1 MKRDMPSFVIV
12 MSVVTIVVY
21 LALYIPT
28 PYVVFKPGTA
38 EDVGPMVAV
47 ADPDVRED
55 SKLMLTTVLQSFPNW
70 ASYVAAS
77 FNRYWDVYRKSDI
90 FVEGETQ
97 QQYTERQQVIMLSS
111 QSNAMQAAY
120 SQTDIPYRIQVE
132 GVVVVQTIPGMPAA
146 EVLQAGDYLLN
157 MDGQPIEAGEQIVQH
172 VSGLQVGDHVSFELR
187 RGDEVKAADVQVGD
201 FSKLPEELGGGADKE
216 TPGLGIRTAN
226 IIAIKAE
233 DPDKQITVDVH
244 DIGGPSAG
252 LMFALEMVDQLT
264 PGDLTRGYNIAGTG
278 TIDADGMVGTIGG
291 VKHKVAAAHDAG
303 AQLFF
308 VPPGNEQ
315 EALDR
320 AGSLKTDMKIVA
332 VETLASALDYLAGLQ
347 PTEG

>member
-1 MKRDMPSFVIV
+1 MKRDMSSFVIV
-12 MSVVTIVVY
+12 MSVVTIMAY

-38 EDVGPMVAV
+38 EDVGPMVSV
-47 ADPDVRED
+47 AEPDVRED
-55 SKLMLTTVLQSFPNW
+55 SRLMLTTVLQSFPNW
-70 ASYVAAS
+70 ASYVAAT
-77 FNRYWDVYRKSDI
+77 FNRHWDVYRKSDI
-90 FVEGETQ
+90 FAQGETQ

-120 SQTDIPYRIQVE
+120 QQSDVPYRIQVE

-146 EVLQAGDYLLN
+146 SVLQAGDYLLQ
-157 MDGQPIEAGEQIVQH
+157 MDGSPVEAGEQIVQH
-172 VSGLQVGDHVSFELR
+172 VSGLAVGDQVSFEFR
-187 RGDEVKAADVQVGD
+187 RGDEVKVADVRVGD
-201 FSKLPEELGGGADKE
+201 FSKLPEEWGGGADKE

-226 IIAIKAE
+226 VVAIKAE
-233 DPDKQITVDVH
+233 DPARQITVDVH

-264 PGDLTRGYNIAGTG
+264 PGDLTRGYHIAGTG
-278 TIDADGMVGTIGG
+278 TIGPDGTVGSIGG
-291 VKHKVAAAHDAG
+291 VKHKVAAAYDAG

-315 EALDR
+315 EAVDR
-320 AGSLKTDMKIVA
+320 ARSLKTDMRIVA
-332 VETLASALDYLAGLQ
+332 VDTLASALDYLAAM
-347 PTEG
+347 PPAEK